1 MRRRARLATVALGAA
16 LTLAACETGGGATEY
31 GQDVQENFVGACTA
45 AGGEE
50 ATCACAYDAIS
61 EEYEFEEFRDI
72 EESVEDG
79 GEVPAEVSE
88 LFARCA
94 AGGQGP
100 LPPTSESEPGTG
112 DSSTTT
118 TEG

>member
-1 MRRRARLATVALGAA
+1 MTRRARLATVALGAA
-16 LTLAACETGGGATEY
+16 LTLAACETGGGASEY

-45 AGGEE
+45 AGGDE
-50 ATCACAYDAIS
+50 ATCGCTYTAIS

-72 EESVEDG
+72 EESLEDG
-79 GEVPAEVSE
+79 GQLPAEVSD
-88 LFARCA
+88 LFVRCA

-100 LPPTSESEPGTG
+100 LPSTSEPGTT

>member
-1 MRRRARLATVALGAA
+1 MTRRARLATVALGAV
-16 LTLAACETGGGATEY
+16 LTLGACETGGGATEY

-72 EESVEDG
+72 EESLEDG
-79 GEVPAEVSE
+79 GQMPAEVSDM
-88 LFARCA
+88 FVRCA

-100 LPPTSESEPGTG
+100 LPSESESGTTG
-112 DSSTTT
+112 SSTTT